1 MDGEGRCSV
10 KAILSIDPIKFPLT
24 GIGRY
29 TYELGKGLQAANLE
43 DVQFLR
49 GYRLQ
54 RDLPLIQSTDPMA
67 RQPAWKKW
75 AQKNPL
81 AVGLYRTLNPLMKA
95 QALRGLG
102 DHVFHGPNYYLPPF
116 EGPSIVTIHDLSAYL
131 WSESHPPERVRYMR
145 AEIEL
150 SLKRASALITDTDYT
165 RHEVARFFGWP
176 LDKIFPIHLACSLD
190 FHPRTA
196 DEAAPVLH
204 AYRLTFQN
212 YTLALGTIEPRK
224 NIATLLTAYERLPEP
239 LRQHCPLVL
248 AGYTGWENA
257 SLHQTIQRAQQAG
270 WLRYLGFV
278 PDRDLP
284 ALLAGARVFAFP
296 SLYEGFGLPVL
307 EAMASGVPVIA
318 SNASTLPEVAGD
330 AALFHDPQDGDA
342 LRTLLIRG
350 LEDETWRKDASH
362 RGLLR
367 AAEFSWQRCT
377 RETIAAYRQISRSA

>member
-1 MDGEGRCSV
+1 MDGEGRRIV

-29 TYELGKGLQAANLE
+29 TYELGKGLQAAHLD

-54 RDLPLIQSTDPMA
+54 RDLPQVQAADPMT
-67 RQPAWKKW
+67 RQPAWKQW

-81 AVGLYRTLNPLMKA
+81 AVGLYRTLNPILKA
-95 QALRGLG
+95 RALRGLR
-102 DHVFHGPNYYLPPF
+102 DYVFHGPNYYLPPF
-116 EGPSIVTIHDLSAYL
+116 DGPSIVTIHDLSAYL
-131 WSESHPPERVRYMR
+131 WSDSHPPERVRFMR

-150 SLKRASALITDTDYT
+150 SLKRASALITDTEYT
-165 RHEVARFFGWP
+165 RQEVARFFGWP
-176 LDKIFPIHLACSLD
+176 LEKIIPIHLACSSD
-190 FHPRTA
+190 FRPRTEG
-196 DEAAPVLH
+196 DVAPT
-204 AYRLTFQN
+204 LTRFGLEFQR

-224 NIATLLTAYERLPEP
+224 NIATLLNAYARLPAA
-239 LRQHCPLVL
+239 LRKTYPLVL

-257 SLHQTIQRAQQAG
+257 ALHETIKTAQADG

-278 PDRDLP
+278 PDGMLP
-284 ALLAGARVFAFP
+284 ALLAGARLFSFP

-330 AALFHDPQDGDA
+330 AALFHDPQDSDA
-342 LRTLLIRG
+342 LHALLLKG
-350 LEDETWRKDASH
+350 LEDEAWQVEAARRGLIRASH
-362 RGLLR
+362 
-367 AAEFSWQRCT
+367 FSWERCT
-377 RETIAAYRQISRSA
+377 RETITAYRQIIG

>member
-1 MDGEGRCSV
+1 M
-10 KAILSIDPIKFPLT
+10 KAILSIDPVKFPLT

-29 TYELGKGLQAANLE
+29 TYELGKGLLAANLD

-54 RDLPLIQSTDPMA
+54 RTLPQIQSVDPMA

-81 AVGLYRTLNPLMKA
+81 AVGLYRTLNPFLKA
-95 QALRGLG
+95 QALRGLS
-102 DHVFHGPNYYLPPF
+102 DHIFHGPNYYLPPF
-116 EGPSIVTIHDLSAYL
+116 DGPSIVTIHDLSAYL
-131 WSESHPPERVRYMR
+131 WSDSHPPERVRYMR

-150 SLKRASALITDTDYT
+150 SLKRAAALITDTEYT

-176 LDKIFPIHLACSLD
+176 LDKIFAVPLACSSD
-190 FHPRTA
+190 FHPRTQA
-196 DEAAPVLH
+196 EVAPVLH
-204 AYRLTFQN
+204 AYGLTFQN

-224 NIATLLTAYERLPEP
+224 NIATLLAAYERLPDAA
-239 LRQHCPLVL
+239 RKQSPLVL

-257 SLHQTIQRAQQAG
+257 SLHETIERAQRAG

-278 PDRDLP
+278 PDTDLP
-284 ALLAGARVFAFP
+284 SLLAGARLFAFP
-296 SLYEGFGLPVL
+296 SHYEGFGLPVL

-330 AALFHDPQDGDA
+330 AALFHAPQDGDA
-342 LRTLLIRG
+342 LRALLIQG
-350 LEDETWRKDASH
+350 LEDDAWRRFSSQ
-362 RGLLR
+362 RGLQR
-367 AAEFSWQRCT
+367 AQQFSWQRCT
-377 RETIAAYRQISRSA
+377 EETIAAYRQIAR